1 MPSSTNPAVARSPYG
16 AFFVPGKVPEDTKMK
31 QVMFSAFEKL
41 LDRNMQSRQ
50 VLARHGDRHP
60 TLGKCWCVGSEV
72 HLLLSQTC
80 FCKAPSSSYINI
92 ELASAWFLLI
102 IDKIFPSN

>member
-1 MPSSTNPAVARSPYG
+1 M
-16 AFFVPGKVPEDTKMK
+16 PGKVPEDTKMK
-31 QVMFSAFEKL
+31 QVMLSAFEKL

-60 TLGKCWCVGSEV
+60 TLVNAGVWAQRSICFFSD
-72 HLLLSQTC
+72 LLL
-80 FCKAPSSSYINI
+80 ARLPSSSYINI

-102 IDKIFPSN
+102 IDKIFPSKLKKSNSQKQRVEKG